1 MSKQEQMAAA
11 PAAYLKALVD
21 QDLEAVLALY
31 ADDAVVEDPVGTEP
45 HVGIEAVR
53 AFYTG
58 VVEFKL
64 EAELTGQVRIAGDE
78 VAFPFQIKH
87 ETFGIRMNI
96 IDIFKFNDD
105 GKVCSMRAF
114 WGESNSETL

>member
-11 PAAYLKALVD
+11 PAAYLKALD
-21 QDLEAVLALY
+21 NQDLDAVMALY
-31 ADDAVVEDPVGTEP
+31 ADDAVVEDPVGSEP

-53 AFYTG
+53 AFYAS

-64 EAELTGQVRIAGDE
+64 ESKLTGQLRIAGDE
-78 VAFPFQIKH
+78 VAFPFQVKNDS
-87 ETFGIRMNI
+87 FGLRMNI
-96 IDIFKFNDD
+96 IDVFKFNDE